1 MSATAETTRPAPQVL
16 AAPVPPRRRFR
27 WKWSHV
33 AAYAIL
39 VPGALLFVAPFVWL
53 ISASFQPVGDLF
65 SYPPHWIP
73 RDTTLEGYKAFFG
86 HGSTAAS
93 RANAPDGVG
102 RWFLNSVFVSSATTA
117 CQLFFNALAAYVFA
131 KRRFP
136 GRDIIFFAFLAT
148 MMVPANVTLIPNYL
162 VLKHIPFM
170 GGNDWFGLGGHG
182 LLDSYYG
189 LILPNAVAAF
199 GIFLLR
205 QYMMSIP
212 DELLDAAR
220 IDGASEFKIF
230 WKIIVPLSRPALA
243 AVGIFTFTYVWED
256 FLWPLIVISSP
267 DHYTAPL
274 GLALFVTRNR
284 TSWDM
289 LLAGSVIATLPMVLV
304 FLVFQRSF
312 IKGISLSGLKG

>member
-1 MSATAETTRPAPQVL
+1 VSATAETTRPAPQVL

-73 RDTTLEGYKAFFG
+73 QDTTLEGYKAFFG

-162 VLKHIPFM
+162 VLKHIPLF
-170 GGNDWFGLGGHG
+170 GGNNLLGNGGHG
-182 LLDSYYG
+182 WLDSYWG
-189 LILPNAVAAF
+189 LIVPGSVSMFN
-199 GIFLLR
+199 IFLLR
-205 QYMMSIP
+205 QYMRTIP
-212 DELLDAAR
+212 DELIDAAKM
-220 IDGASEFKIF
+220 DGANHFQI
-230 WKIIVPLSRPALA
+230 WRRVVMPLTRPALA
-243 AVGIFTFTYVWED
+243 AVGIFTFTATWDD
-256 FLWPLIVISSP
+256 FLGPLIIISSA
-267 DHYTAPL
+267 DHYTVQL
-274 GLALFVTRNR
+274 GLALFVVKNR
-284 TSWDM
+284 TAWDLVM
-289 LLAGSVIATLPMVLV
+289 AGSVLATLPVLIA
-304 FLVFQRSF
+304 FILFQKQF
-312 IKGISLSGLKG
+312 IRGIAITGLK